1 MLCDATIRS
10 LVRDDDIVIKP
21 LPQHRAFQPASV
33 DLRLG
38 SQFWLIT
45 SDGVLSLR
53 PVDDVVTLEPGD
65 CVLGHTEEWI
75 GLPADIVGRVEGKST
90 WGRRFLMVHSTAGFI
105 DPGFTGQITLE
116 LKNISPRKIELR
128 VGVAIAQISFER
140 LDKPAARPYGHPE
153 LNSHYQGQTGA
164 TVSAP

>member
-21 LPQHRAFQPASV
+21 LPQDRAFQPASV

-38 SQFWLIT
+38 SQFRFILA
-45 SDGVLSLR
+45 DGTLTYR
-53 PVDDVVTLEPGD
+53 PVDDVVTLDPGD
-65 CVLGHTEEWI
+65 CALGHTEEVI
-75 GLPADIVGRVEGKST
+75 GLPSDIVGRVEGKSS

-105 DPGFTGQITLE
+105 DPGFHGQITLE
-116 LKNISPRKIELR
+116 LKNISPRKLILR

-140 LDKPAARPYGHPE
+140 LDKPAARPYGHSD

-164 TVSAP
+164 TSSWL